1 MVCWCL
7 MRGNPKAFGS
17 YAAAKMAFNYMD
29 EKNDPMNLRN
39 NVVARGFIKDSVLC
53 AVINKD
59 AVLCIEER
67 AGILAG
73 EYARQAF
80 DKFGV
85 CRVMFY
91 KPGEGH
97 VWREIRWKNSNV
109 GTLYRRP
116 SFMTVVA
123 EDVPP
128 ELQVAMLCVS

>member
-7 MRGNPKAFGS
+7 MSRAKTYNGSKAALAYF
-17 YAAAKMAFNYMD
+17 D
-29 EKNDPMNLRN
+29 EVNDPMNLRN
-39 NVVARGFIKDSVLC
+39 NVVARAFIKDSVLC

-67 AGILAG
+67 TGILAG

-80 DKFGV
+80 EKFGV

-91 KPGEGH
+91 KPGEDH

-116 SFMTVVA
+116 SFMTVVT

>member
-39 NVVARGFIKDSVLC
+39 NVVARAFIKDSVLC

-59 AVLCIEER
+59 EVLCIEER

-80 DKFGV
+80 EKFGV

-91 KPGEGH
+91 KPGEDRL
-97 VWREIRWKNSNV
+97 WREIRWKNSNV
-109 GTLYRRP
+109 GSLYRRP
-116 SFMTVVA
+116 SFMTVA
-123 EDVPP
+123 TEDVPP
-128 ELQVAMLCVS
+128 ELQVAVLCVS